1 MSISPLAW
9 LFALWVALSAGWLLH
24 VDDQS
29 PLDRVLLG
37 VAVLVIA
44 LVVIRCTESIARF
57 VCGQLDRRSSRKA
70 PVAASDRNGFP
81 STEPSFV
88 VVALVLI
95 STLPIAV
102 LYAYRVWTWPFLPP
116 LELALVQ
123 ALRNATLILLLSRSH
138 RYEGLGI
145 ASATLMGVVAG
156 SELEDGAWM
165 TITSCALAALWL
177 GYRRA
182 DAPRGGVAS
191 DIDQTDI
198 SGDATSNAASL
209 SIRATGGASARSLA
223 RAVLLAMPI
232 VLVGMV
238 LAHVLRDVQPIGFGR
253 GVLPSSGGTQSAS
266 DQARGGVGEDGPDT
280 ARGSR
285 TPSSLGF
292 DGSDV
297 FVNSDIA
304 GLYDAFV
311 ESFGEPLQ
319 SMDQKKMIAL
329 KQDQIIAGRE
339 DLALDVRGGREFT
352 LNRSTGRSST
362 SKPPPTDGA
371 LLWVEGDAPLHLKLA
386 TYDAFDGATWREY
399 LPPPMKASVTDQ
411 AESGWL
417 VKIDYVHSDFFT
429 ARHQH
434 TLRLSGLDASALPL
448 PANPYK
454 LRVGRATRPN
464 FWRGGPDGLLRL
476 WDRNVP
482 PGTVVE
488 VESSLIDP
496 NILKLNHRPMRIRGD
511 AETLPVDPRVGELA
525 HDLARVSLDPWQ
537 RIQAVVD
544 HLRTLEHR
552 PHASRDEQ
560 SSRDAPSSDSA
571 SVDPALDPIA
581 RFLFEDRR
589 GNSADFASACVVMLR
604 SLGYQARLASGF
616 YVDPSEYVL
625 SKKQTRVGLAQ
636 AHFWV
641 ELQVSENSWIVIE
654 PTPGFS
660 QRFAPEPWTARLV
673 ERLQR
678 LVMWSRANIVLIVG
692 CVVAAVAVIWQRRRI
707 VGAGYTMIYR
717 LSPGRTPGERLERAQ
732 RLLERR
738 GRLWGRP
745 REPWQT
751 PRTWLIEVTQTRDSD
766 LRDAALRFSSL
777 LDQARFANPG
787 AIKLDAD
794 PMIDA
799 STTQLLRA
807 LSSLK
812 DFQSPSRSTDQH
824 AKIDSL

>member
-1 MSISPLAW
+1 MNISPLAYF
-9 LFALWVALSAGWLLH
+9 FAIWVAISASWLLH
-24 VDDQS
+24 
-29 PLDRVLLG
+29 LDHTRPWERILLG
-37 VAVLVIA
+37 AAVLAIA
-44 LVVIRCTESIARF
+44 WIIIRSAESITRIVSRHRAHRSNPRNPGDSTQAPNPPHTSTANDAQAR
-57 VCGQLDRRSSRKA
+57 
-70 PVAASDRNGFP
+70 
-81 STEPSFV
+81 V
-88 VVALVLI
+88 VVALVLLA
-95 STLPIAV
+95 TLPIAG
-102 LYAYRVWTWPFLPP
+102 LYAYRVFTWPFLPP

-123 ALRNATLILLLSRSH
+123 ALRNATLILLLSRTH

-145 ASATLMGVVAG
+145 ASATLMGIVAG
-156 SELEDGAWM
+156 SELESGAWI
-165 TITSCALAALWL
+165 TITSCTLAALWL

-182 DAPRGGVAS
+182 DPTHSRDPNYNNPIDTTRSNPSLPTSAP
-191 DIDQTDI
+191 
-198 SGDATSNAASL
+198 
-209 SIRATGGASARSLA
+209 IRSFNHASARSLA
-223 RAVLLAMPI
+223 RAALLALPV
-232 VLVGMV
+232 VLVGIM
-238 LAHVLRDVQPIGFGR
+238 LAHLLRGVQPIGFGR

-266 DQARGGVGEDGPDT
+266 DRARGGVGEDGPDT

-311 ESFGEPLQ
+311 ESFGQPLQ

-339 DLALDVRGGREFT
+339 NLELDVRGGREFT
-352 LNRSTGRSST
+352 LNRSTGRSSNST
-362 SKPPPTDGA
+362 PRQDDGA

-434 TLRLSGLDASALPL
+434 KLRLSGLDASALPL

-454 LRVGRATRPN
+454 IRVGRATRPN

-482 PGTVVE
+482 PGTVVD

-496 NILKLNHRPMRIRGD
+496 HILQKNHRPMRIRGD
-511 AETLPVDPRVGELA
+511 AEALPIDPRVGELA
-525 HDLARVSLDPWQ
+525 HELARVSLDPWQ

-544 HLRTLEHR
+544 HLRTLQHDQNL
-552 PHASRDEQ
+552 PQ
-560 SSRDAPSSDSA
+560 SQPVQPSSELSN
-571 SVDPALDPIA
+571 DPIA
-581 RFLFEDRR
+581 RFLLQDRR
-589 GNSADFASACVVMLR
+589 GSSADFASACVVMLR
-604 SLGYQARLASGF
+604 SLGFQARLASGF
-616 YVDPSEYVL
+616 YVDPSEYVP

-660 QRFAPEPWTARLV
+660 QRFAPEPWTTRFL
-673 ERLQR
+673 ERLQHALAWAR
-678 LVMWSRANIVLIVG
+678 GNLVMIACMSFACIST
-692 CVVAAVAVIWQRRRI
+692 IWQRRRV
-707 VGAGYTMIYR
+707 VGAAYTLLYR
-717 LSPGRTPGERLERAQ
+717 LNPGKTPRERLERTQ
-732 RLLERR
+732 KLLERR

-751 PRTWLIEVTQTRDSD
+751 PRAWLIEVTNTRTPD
-766 LRDAALRFSSL
+766 LRHTALRFSNL
-777 LDQARFANPG
+777 LDQARFGNSATLNIHP
-787 AIKLDAD
+787 D
-794 PMIDA
+794 PSIEA
-799 STTQLLRA
+799 SATTLLRA
-807 LSSLK
+807 LSTSK
-812 DFQSPSRSTDQH
+812 DFGSPPRS
-824 AKIDSL
+824 AKQDVKIEST